1 MRYLLFIL
9 LVFLFGYLLSLDLPR
24 KKKKETPEQKK
35 QRQYNKCKEDM
46 MRRGGMQN
54 YK

>member
-1 MRYLLFIL
+1 MFKW
-9 LVFLFGYLLSLDLPR
+9 LLSLFKR
-24 KKKKETPEQKK
+24 KNKKERAEQKK
-35 QRQYNKCKEDM
+35 QRQLEKCKEDM

>member
-1 MRYLLFIL
+1 MFKW
-9 LVFLFGYLLSLDLPR
+9 LLSLFKR
-24 KKKKETPEQKK
+24 KNKKETPEQKK
-35 QRQYNKCKEDM
+35 QRQLNKCREDI